1 MPAIQKS
8 GTFKVVDN
16 EGNTMEL
23 YPNILT
29 DTSLSESSKA
39 ADGARVGEKIAEI
52 NSNLAEINSN
62 LAEINSNLA
71 EINSNLPLPL
81 TQTEYDALS
90 KAEQKNGRLYVIVE
104 ATE

>member
-1 MPAIQKS
+1 MSAIQKS

-16 EGNTMEL
+16 EGNTIEL

-62 LAEINSNLA
+62 L
-71 EINSNLPLPL
+71 PLPL
-81 TQTEYDALS
+81 TQTEYDALTE
-90 KAEQKNGRLYVIVE
+90 AEQKNGRLYVIVE
-104 ATE
+104 ATK

>member
-1 MPAIQKS
+1 MSAIQKS

-52 NSNLAEINSN
+52 NSNLTAVGEKI
-62 LAEINSNLA
+62 A

-81 TQTEYDALS
+81 TQTEYNALS

-104 ATE
+104 ATK

>member
-1 MPAIQKS
+1 MSAIQKS

-52 NSNLAEINSN
+52 NSNLTAVGEKI
-62 LAEINSNLA
+62 A

-104 ATE
+104 ATK